1 MKDCALSQ
9 NGYGHAD
16 TVTILTEK
24 YTHINRPDSICTS
37 SQAVRVCHNSSH
49 MVGIPVATQLGR
61 HRCAEDLCVLELKC
75 RTVAII
81 TELKGGMPV
90 ALPMCWRPMSL
101 GVDEFS
107 SWPSDE
113 THRWPKDKIDD
124 GPVAIVVSLPSRRCK
139 APGF

>member
-1 MKDCALSQ
+1 MYKQSGSQ
-9 NGYGHAD
+9 S
-16 TVTILTEK
+16 V
-24 YTHINRPDSICTS
+24 
-37 SQAVRVCHNSSH
+37 SQLQSH
-49 MVGIPVATQLGR
+49 GRHSGSDPIGR
-61 HRCAEDLCVLELKC
+61 HRCAEDPCVLELKC

-124 GPVAIVVSLPSRRCK
+124 GPVAIVVSLPSRRRK
-139 APGF
+139 SSGF